1 MMVRHSGP
9 LEEGK
14 SSQYSWKHT
23 ATCSNRTWAN
33 GAMLYYILN
42 SQETGSRQTWIVP
55 IAYVEKSTFNT
66 QLKRKNNLVE
76 NIMPNG

>member
-1 MMVRHSGP
+1 MEP
-9 LEEGK
+9 
-14 SSQYSWKHT
+14 
-23 ATCSNRTWAN
+23 C
-33 GAMLYYILN
+33 LYYILN
-42 SQETGSRQTWIVP
+42 SQETGSRQTWIDP